1 LRPRIII
8 FNFIRIIEQV
18 KNKKM
23 ELSKKDRKVAR
34 QIIEDGLQN
43 EFGKGLDKIDKVL
56 KKWKEEKQDNRE
68 SYHLLF
74 ETISDFDKHIAKRYD
89 NMTGSKYLFIIASQL
104 HDDII
109 NEGSLSELSE
119 EVIRKIKF
127 LIS

>member
-1 LRPRIII
+1 MHHYIII
-8 FNFIRIIEQV
+8 FNFVRIIEHV

-34 QIIEDGLQN
+34 QIIEDGLQK

-74 ETISDFDKHIAKRYD
+74 KTIKDFDKHIAKRYD
-89 NMTGSKYLFIIASQL
+89 NMTGSKYIFIIASQL

-109 NEGSLSELSE
+109 SEGSLIELRE